1 MILMSLH
8 DLIIKFFSG
17 NYPIHEII
25 FIRSIVAILLA
36 VLFARIEGGFRLL
49 LTKRIWLHLTRG
61 FLLVIAIS
69 NGVMTPADLYGEMSE
84 IVAGKKLGRESA
96 EEITL
101 FKTNGIA
108 VEDLACAFTVYQR
121 ARKQGIGQEFNDI

>member
-1 MILMSLH
+1 MTLMSLH

-17 NYPIHEII
+17 NYPLHEII

-61 FLLVIAIS
+61 FLLVIANVSFFLALAAMPLADAVAIFFVAPLFITILATVLLGEQVGP
-69 NGVMTPADLYGEMSE
+69 NRWFAIALGLTGV
-84 IVAGKKLGRESA
+84 
-96 EEITL
+96 TL
-101 FKTNGIA
+101 MLKPGSSMF
-108 VEDLACAFTVYQR
+108 Q
-121 ARKQGIGQEFNDI
+121 